1 MSWLQKLKNGLGKTS
16 AKVTSQLSS
25 LLGRSKIDA
34 TSLEEVEDAL
44 IAADLGTQSAMRLAA
59 SMRKYKFDGPV
70 TSASLAAAL
79 YHPACESPERS
90 LPAHPSAQPD
100 SAIGP
105 PCR

>member
-34 TSLEEVEDAL
+34 ASLEEVEDAL

-59 SMRKYKFDGPV
+59 SMRKYLFHFEGGLLGCTAFYCAGKG
-70 TSASLAAAL
+70 
-79 YHPACESPERS
+79 
-90 LPAHPSAQPD
+90 
-100 SAIGP
+100 G
-105 PCR
+105 

>member
-44 IAADLGTQSAMRLAA
+44 IAADEARPVSVTSGQSALKLAGGG
-59 SMRKYKFDGPV
+59 F
-70 TSASLAAAL
+70 
-79 YHPACESPERS
+79 
-90 LPAHPSAQPD
+90 
-100 SAIGP
+100 
-105 PCR
+105 